1 MKVAKDRLDLGP
13 DYTLS
18 PLTVGDRWLTWPEHG
33 TPPTIPST
41 LQISSLTTPP
51 PSEIPLL
58 MRIPTL
64 NGKKYNSNEH

>member
-1 MKVAKDRLDLGP
+1 MKVTKDRLDLGP

-33 TPPTIPST
+33 TPPTVDDST
-41 LQISSLTTPP
+41 LQISLTTPA

-64 NGKKYNSNEH
+64 NGK

>member
-1 MKVAKDRLDLGP
+1 MKVTRARLDLGA

-18 PLTVGDRWLTWPEHG
+18 PLTVGDRWLTWPEKG

-51 PSEIPLL
+51 PSHTTSL

-64 NGKKYNSNEH
+64 NGKRDSA